1 MDEFRFDTRAVQ
13 PLTES
18 SNPHENALRDLEAR
32 LAALEDGSRPSVSSV
47 TTQSDPSPS
56 ARIARQVLS
65 YEQEG
70 AGSGSRSDPGP
81 LGAGS
86 GSRSDPGPLGAG
98 SGSRSDPGE
107 DGEPDTS
114 SRHTSPNSHHLEAA
128 WALAFRSGAAA
139 IDAIAR
145 LLRPGD
151 RVVAHDEVSAQTFTA
166 LGVLEEFGVIVEYRD
181 LADPSQ
187 WRFRHTSLV
196 WCETPST
203 ATLKVVNLASVSRRA
218 HEAGA
223 LVLADTTL
231 VSPFVTRP
239 LGYGVDLVLHAGAG
253 ALTGENNLEFG
264 AIAGRN
270 PEVLERLRL
279 QRTLSG
285 TQPGMLEVQVA
296 SAGLRSLSVRI
307 ERQSMTALELA
318 KRLKVTTGVRDVYY
332 PGLESHRGYV
342 IAARQMISPAGS
354 PAFGPVLSVRLER
367 EIQSGLFTASEPGG
381 AISALTQF
389 PAKLVR
395 LSVGL
400 EDIEDLWA
408 DLQRAMQSE
417 IAPVLAATIPEPVLE
432 PALEVVPEP
441 TPEPVLEIA
450 QSFEPAKGD
459 PAGALNAAELERYAR
474 LREWR
479 DTEATKLEVSRL
491 VVASN
496 AILSAIASANPESL
510 ETLGAIKG
518 MGPERLRKY
527 ADAMLN
533 ALKKPVQV
541 IVQSEPVLEV
551 PAKSAAVPVLTS
563 SEPRRRRRRT
573 PRKKETA

>member
-13 PLTES
+13 PLLTDS
-18 SNPHENALRDLEAR
+18 SNPNENALRDLEAR
-32 LAALEDGSRPSVSSV
+32 LAALEDGSRPPTANTPQTIQPAEDAESEHAPE
-47 TTQSDPSPS
+47 QSE
-56 ARIARQVLS
+56 V
-65 YEQEG
+65 
-70 AGSGSRSDPGP
+70 
-81 LGAGS
+81 
-86 GSRSDPGPLGAG
+86 
-98 SGSRSDPGE
+98 
-107 DGEPDTS
+107 
-114 SRHTSPNSHHLEAA
+114 RHSSPNSHHLEAA

-151 RVVAHDEVSAQTFTA
+151 RVVAHDEVSAPTFAA
-166 LGVLEEFGVIVEYRD
+166 LGLLEEFGVIVEYRD

-239 LGYGVDLVLHAGAG
+239 LGSGVDLVLHAGAG
-253 ALTGENNLEFG
+253 ALTGVNDLEFG

-270 PEVLERLRL
+270 PEVLERLRAHRAL
-279 QRTLSG
+279 VG

-307 ERQSMTALELA
+307 EKQSATALELA
-318 KRLKVTTGVRDVYY
+318 KRLKAKTGVRDVYY

-342 IAARQMISPAGS
+342 IAARQMVSPSGL

-367 EIQSGLFTASEPGG
+367 EIKPSLFSASGPGG
-381 AISALTQF
+381 AISGLTQF

-408 DLQRAMQSE
+408 DLERAMQSE
-417 IAPVLAATIPEPVLE
+417 IAPVLAAVIPESKLEPVIDITPEPEPMPEPEPVI
-432 PALEVVPEP
+432 EV
-441 TPEPVLEIA
+441 A

-479 DTEATKLEVSRL
+479 DAEATKLEVSKL
-491 VVASN
+491 VVSSN

-510 ETLGAIKG
+510 DALGAIKG

-527 ADAMLN
+527 ADAMLA
-533 ALKKPVQV
+533 ALKKPLETSVV
-541 IVQSEPVLEV
+541 EPVLEV
-551 PAKSAAVPVLTS
+551 PASKSATPVLTS

>member
-13 PLTES
+13 PLLTDS
-18 SNPHENALRDLEAR
+18 SNPQNALRDLEAR
-32 LAALEDGSRPSVSSV
+32 LAALEDGSRP
-47 TTQSDPSPS
+47 TTSNTPQM
-56 ARIARQVLS
+56 ANQA
-65 YEQEG
+65 
-70 AGSGSRSDPGP
+70 
-81 LGAGS
+81 
-86 GSRSDPGPLGAG
+86 
-98 SGSRSDPGE
+98 E
-107 DGEPDTS
+107 DAESETLEV
-114 SRHTSPNSHHLEAA
+114 RHSSPNSHHLEAA
-128 WALAFRSGAAA
+128 WALAFRSGPAA
-139 IDAIAR
+139 IDAVAR

-151 RVVAHDEVSAQTFTA
+151 RVVAHDEVSAPTFAA
-166 LGVLEEFGVIVEYRD
+166 LGLLEEYGVIVEYRD

-239 LGYGVDLVLHAGAG
+239 LGSGVDLVLHAGAG
-253 ALTGENNLEFG
+253 ALTGVNNLEFG

-270 PEVLERLRL
+270 PEVLERLRVHRAL
-279 QRTLSG
+279 VG

-296 SAGLRSLSVRI
+296 SSGLRSLSVRI
-307 ERQSMTALELA
+307 EKQSASALELA
-318 KRLKVTTGVRDVYY
+318 KRLKAKTGVRDVYY

-342 IAARQMISPAGS
+342 IAARQMVSPSYS
-354 PAFGPVLSVRLER
+354 PVFGPVLSVRLER
-367 EIQSGLFTASEPGG
+367 EIKPSLFSATEPGG
-381 AISALTQF
+381 AISGLTQF

-408 DLQRAMQSE
+408 DLERAMQSE
-417 IAPVLAATIPEPVLE
+417 IAPVLAAVIPVPVLE
-432 PALEVVPEP
+432 PVLKPILEVAPEP
-441 TPEPVLEIA
+441 TPEPEPVIEVA

-479 DTEATKLEVSRL
+479 DAEATKLEVSKL

-496 AILSAIASANPESL
+496 AILSAIASANPDSL
-510 ETLGAIKG
+510 EALGAIKG

-533 ALKKPVQV
+533 ALKKPSQV
-541 IVQSEPVLEV
+541 IVQPEPVLEA
-551 PAKSAAVPVLTS
+551 PTNTLAPVLTS

>member
-13 PLTES
+13 PLSDAS
-18 SNPHENALRDLEAR
+18 SPQNALRDLEAR
-32 LAALEDGSRPSVSSV
+32 LAALEDGSRPSVSAV
-47 TTQSDPSPS
+47 TTQSDP
-56 ARIARQVLS
+56 V
-65 YEQEG
+65 
-70 AGSGSRSDPGP
+70 
-81 LGAGS
+81 
-86 GSRSDPGPLGAG
+86 
-98 SGSRSDPGE
+98 E
-107 DGEPDTS
+107 DGEAEAGEV
-114 SRHTSPNSHHLEAA
+114 RHASPNSHHLEAA

-139 IDAIAR
+139 IDAVAR

-151 RVVAHDEVSAQTFTA
+151 RVVAHDEVSAATFAA

-239 LGYGVDLVLHAGAG
+239 LGFGVDLVLHAGAG
-253 ALTGENNLEFG
+253 ALTGVNDLEFG

-270 PEVLERLRL
+270 PEVLERLRA
-279 QRTLSG
+279 QRDLNATK
-285 TQPGMLEVQVA
+285 PGSLEVQVA
-296 SAGLRSLSVRI
+296 SAGLRTLAVRI
-307 ERQSMTALELA
+307 ERQSATALELS
-318 KRLKVTTGVRDVYY
+318 KRLKLKSGVKDVYY

-342 IAARQMISPAGS
+342 IAARQMMSPSNA
-354 PAFGPVLSVRLER
+354 PAFGSVLSVRLER
-367 EIQSGLFTASEPGG
+367 EIKPSLFSVPEPGG

-400 EDIEDLWA
+400 EDIEDLWT
-408 DLQRAMQSE
+408 DLERAMQSE
-417 IAPVLAATIPEPVLE
+417 VAPVLAAVIPEPILEPVTEVAPEPEPQPEPVLE
-432 PALEVVPEP
+432 PVIEV
-441 TPEPVLEIA
+441 A

-479 DTEATKLEVSRL
+479 DAEATKLEVSKL

-510 ETLGAIKG
+510 DALGAIKG

-527 ADAMLN
+527 AEAIFV
-533 ALKKPVQV
+533 ALKKPLQAVAPP
-541 IVQSEPVLEV
+541 EPVLKAPVNVLAE
-551 PAKSAAVPVLTS
+551 PVLTS

>member
-13 PLTES
+13 PLTDP

-32 LAALEDGSRPSVSSV
+32 LAALEDGSRPTTPSSGSSSGPSPV
-47 TTQSDPSPS
+47 ATQSDPS
-56 ARIARQVLS
+56 
-65 YEQEG
+65 
-70 AGSGSRSDPGP
+70 
-81 LGAGS
+81 
-86 GSRSDPGPLGAG
+86 
-98 SGSRSDPGE
+98 E
-107 DGEPDTS
+107 DGEADTP
-114 SRHTSPNSHHLEAA
+114 SRPSSPNSHHLEPA

-139 IDAIAR
+139 IDAVAR

-151 RVVAHDEVSAQTFTA
+151 RIVAHDEVSAATFTA
-166 LGVLEEFGVIVEYRD
+166 LGLLEEFGIIVEYRD

-203 ATLKVVNLASVSRRA
+203 ATLKVVNLGSVSRRA

-253 ALTGENNLEFG
+253 ALTGENNLGFG

-270 PEVLERLRL
+270 PEVLERLRTHRAL
-279 QRTLSG
+279 VG

-307 ERQSMTALELA
+307 ERQSATALELA
-318 KRLKVTTGVRDVYY
+318 KRLKAKTGVRDVYY

-342 IAARQMISPAGS
+342 IAARQMVSPSGS

-367 EIQSGLFTASEPGG
+367 EIKPGLFSASEAGG
-381 AISALTQF
+381 AISGLTQF

-400 EDIEDLWA
+400 EDVEDLWA
-408 DLQRAMQSE
+408 DLERAMQSE
-417 IAPVLAATIPEPVLE
+417 IAPVLAAVIPEPIVKPVLEPVLE
-432 PALEVVPEP
+432 VAPEP

-479 DTEATKLEVSRL
+479 DAEASTLEVSKL

-496 AILSAIASANPESL
+496 AILSAIASANPDSL
-510 ETLGAIKG
+510 DALGAIKG

-527 ADAMLN
+527 ASAMLA
-533 ALKKPVQV
+533 ALKKPLEVGV
-541 IVQSEPVLEV
+541 FEPVLEV
-551 PAKSAAVPVLTS
+551 PASSAAAPVLTS

>member
-13 PLTES
+13 PLLTDS

-32 LAALEDGSRPSVSSV
+32 LAALEDGSRP
-47 TTQSDPSPS
+47 TTANTPQTVQP
-56 ARIARQVLS
+56 A
-65 YEQEG
+65 
-70 AGSGSRSDPGP
+70 
-81 LGAGS
+81 
-86 GSRSDPGPLGAG
+86 
-98 SGSRSDPGE
+98 E
-107 DGEPDTS
+107 DADSETPEV
-114 SRHTSPNSHHLEAA
+114 RHSSPNSHHLEAA

-151 RVVAHDEVSAQTFTA
+151 RVVAHDEVSAPTFAA
-166 LGVLEEFGVIVEYRD
+166 LGLLEEFGIIVEYRD

-239 LGYGVDLVLHAGAG
+239 LGSGVDLVLHAGAG

-270 PEVLERLRL
+270 PEVLERLRAHRAL
-279 QRTLSG
+279 VG
-285 TQPGMLEVQVA
+285 TQPGMLEVMVA

-307 ERQSMTALELA
+307 EKQSATALELA
-318 KRLKVTTGVRDVYY
+318 KRLKAKTGVRDVYY

-342 IAARQMISPAGS
+342 IAARQMVSPSNS
-354 PAFGPVLSVRLER
+354 PVFGPVLSVRLER
-367 EIQSGLFTASEPGG
+367 EIKPSLFLAIEPGG
-381 AISALTQF
+381 AISGLTQF

-408 DLQRAMQSE
+408 DLERAMQSE
-417 IAPVLAATIPEPVLE
+417 IAPVLTAVISDPIVKPVLE
-432 PALEVVPEP
+432 PVVEVAPIPEP
-441 TPEPVLEIA
+441 TPEPVIEIA

-479 DTEATKLEVSRL
+479 DAEATKLEVSKL

-496 AILSAIASANPESL
+496 AILSAIASANPDSL
-510 ETLGAIKG
+510 DGLGAIKG

-533 ALKKPVQV
+533 ALKKPAQV
-541 IVQSEPVLEV
+541 IAQPEPVLEV
-551 PAKSAAVPVLTS
+551 SASSTAAPVLTS

-573 PRKKETA
+573 PRKKEAA

>member
-13 PLTES
+13 PLTDT
-18 SNPHENALRDLEAR
+18 SNSHENTLGDLEAR
-32 LAALEDGSRPSVSSV
+32 LAALEDGSRPPISSSGSSSA
-47 TTQSDPSPS
+47 TQLSDPS
-56 ARIARQVLS
+56 
-65 YEQEG
+65 
-70 AGSGSRSDPGP
+70 
-81 LGAGS
+81 
-86 GSRSDPGPLGAG
+86 
-98 SGSRSDPGE
+98 E
-107 DGEPDTS
+107 DGEAETPEVRPS
-114 SRHTSPNSHHLEAA
+114 SPNNHHLEPA

-139 IDAIAR
+139 IDAVAR

-151 RVVAHDEVSAQTFTA
+151 RVVAHDEVSAATFVA
-166 LGVLEEFGVIVEYRD
+166 LGLLEEFGIVVEYRD

-253 ALTGENNLEFG
+253 ALTGVDNLGFG

-270 PEVLERLRL
+270 PEVLERLRSHRAL
-279 QRTLSG
+279 VG

-307 ERQSMTALELA
+307 ERQSATALELA
-318 KRLKVTTGVRDVYY
+318 KRLKAKTGVRDVYY

-342 IAARQMISPAGS
+342 IAARQMVSPSGF

-367 EIQSGLFTASEPGG
+367 EIKPSLFTAAEPGG
-381 AISALTQF
+381 AISGLTQF

-408 DLQRAMQSE
+408 DLERAMQSE
-417 IAPVLAATIPEPVLE
+417 IAPVLVAKIPEPILE
-432 PALEVVPEP
+432 PVAEVVPDP
-441 TPEPVLEIA
+441 TPEPEHVVEVA

-479 DTEATKLEVSRL
+479 DAEASTLEVSKL

-510 ETLGAIKG
+510 DALGAIKG

-527 ADAMLN
+527 ASAMLA
-533 ALKKPVQV
+533 ALKKPLEVSAV
-541 IVQSEPVLEV
+541 EPVLEIPV
-551 PAKSAAVPVLTS
+551 SSAAAPVLSS

>member
-13 PLTES
+13 PLLTDS

-32 LAALEDGSRPSVSSV
+32 LAALEDGSRPPTA
-47 TTQSDPSPS
+47 TTPQTVQP
-56 ARIARQVLS
+56 A
-65 YEQEG
+65 
-70 AGSGSRSDPGP
+70 
-81 LGAGS
+81 
-86 GSRSDPGPLGAG
+86 
-98 SGSRSDPGE
+98 E
-107 DGEPDTS
+107 DAESETPEV
-114 SRHTSPNSHHLEAA
+114 RHTSPNSHHLEAA

-139 IDAIAR
+139 IDAVAR

-151 RVVAHDEVSAQTFTA
+151 RVVAHDEVSAPTFAA
-166 LGVLEEFGVIVEYRD
+166 LGLLEEFGIVVEYRD

-239 LGYGVDLVLHAGAG
+239 LGSGVDLVLHAGAG
-253 ALTGENNLEFG
+253 ALTGENNLGFG

-270 PEVLERLRL
+270 PEVLERLRSHRAL
-279 QRTLSG
+279 VG
-285 TQPGMLEVQVA
+285 TQPGMLEVEVA

-307 ERQSMTALELA
+307 EKQSATALELA
-318 KRLKVTTGVRDVYY
+318 KRLKAKTGVRDVYY

-342 IAARQMISPAGS
+342 IAARQMVSPS
-354 PAFGPVLSVRLER
+354 NVPAFGPVLSVRLER
-367 EIQSGLFTASEPGG
+367 EIKPSLFSASEPGG
-381 AISALTQF
+381 AISGLTQF

-395 LSVGL
+395 LTVGL

-408 DLQRAMQSE
+408 DLERAMQSE
-417 IAPVLAATIPEPVLE
+417 IAPVLAAVIPEPMLEPVLE
-432 PALEVVPEP
+432 VVSAPEI
-441 TPEPVLEIA
+441 TPEPEPVIEIA

-474 LREWR
+474 LRQWR
-479 DTEATKLEVSRL
+479 DAEATKLEVSKL

-496 AILSAIASANPESL
+496 AILSAIASTNPESL
-510 ETLGAIKG
+510 DALGAIKG

-527 ADAMLN
+527 ADAMLA
-533 ALKKPVQV
+533 ALKKPAQIIALVAPMPETPV
-541 IVQSEPVLEV
+541 STSE
-551 PAKSAAVPVLTS
+551 PVLTS

>member
-13 PLTES
+13 PLTDP
-18 SNPHENALRDLEAR
+18 SNPQNALRDLEAR
-32 LAALEDGSRPSVSSV
+32 LAALEDGSRP
-47 TTQSDPSPS
+47 TTSNTPQTVHPAEDAESETPEVRQS
-56 ARIARQVLS
+56 
-65 YEQEG
+65 
-70 AGSGSRSDPGP
+70 
-81 LGAGS
+81 
-86 GSRSDPGPLGAG
+86 
-98 SGSRSDPGE
+98 
-107 DGEPDTS
+107 T
-114 SRHTSPNSHHLEAA
+114 PNNHHLEPA

-139 IDAIAR
+139 IDAVAR

-151 RVVAHDEVSAQTFTA
+151 RIVAHDEVSSSTFAA
-166 LGVLEEFGVIVEYRD
+166 LGLLEEFGIIIEYRD

-203 ATLKVVNLASVSRRA
+203 ATLKVVNLGSVSRRA

-223 LVLADTTL
+223 LVLADVTL
-231 VSPFVTRP
+231 VSSFVTRG
-239 LGYGVDLVLHAGAG
+239 LGFGVDLVLYAGAG
-253 ALTGENNLEFG
+253 ALTGVNDLGFG

-270 PEVLERLRL
+270 PEVLERLRAHRAL
-279 QRTLSG
+279 VG
-285 TQPGMLEVQVA
+285 TQPGALESQIA

-307 ERQSMTALELA
+307 EKQSATALELA
-318 KRLKVTTGVRDVYY
+318 KRLKAKTGVRDVYY

-342 IAARQMISPAGS
+342 IAARQMVSPSNA
-354 PAFGPVLSVRLER
+354 PMFGPVLSVRLER
-367 EIQSGLFTASEPGG
+367 EIKPSLFVAAEPGG
-381 AISALTQF
+381 AISGLTQF

-408 DLQRAMQSE
+408 DLERAMQSE
-417 IAPVLAATIPEPVLE
+417 IAPVLAAVIPEPVLE
-432 PALEVVPEP
+432 PVLEIAVVVPEPEP
-441 TPEPVLEIA
+441 TPEPVIEIA

-479 DTEATKLEVSRL
+479 DAEATKLEVSKL

-496 AILSAIASANPESL
+496 AILSAIASVNPESIDGL
-510 ETLGAIKG
+510 AAIKG

-527 ADAMLN
+527 ASAMLA
-533 ALKKPVQV
+533 ALKKPLEAIAV
-541 IVQSEPVLEV
+541 EPVLEV
-551 PAKSAAVPVLTS
+551 AASAAAPVLTS

>member
-13 PLTES
+13 PLTDA
-18 SNPHENALRDLEAR
+18 SNPQENALRDLEAR
-32 LAALEDGSRPSVSSV
+32 LAALEDVGSRP
-47 TTQSDPSPS
+47 TTANTPQTPNPDEDPESETPS
-56 ARIARQVLS
+56 R
-65 YEQEG
+65 
-70 AGSGSRSDPGP
+70 P
-81 LGAGS
+81 
-86 GSRSDPGPLGAG
+86 
-98 SGSRSDPGE
+98 
-107 DGEPDTS
+107 
-114 SRHTSPNSHHLEAA
+114 TSPNSHHLEPA

-139 IDAIAR
+139 IDAVAR

-151 RVVAHDEVSAQTFTA
+151 RVVAHDEVSAATFAA
-166 LGVLEEFGVIVEYRD
+166 LGLLEEFGIIVEYRD

-203 ATLKVVNLASVSRRA
+203 ATLKVVNLGSVSRRA

-231 VSPFVTRP
+231 VSPFVTRG
-239 LGYGVDLVLHAGAG
+239 LGFGVDLVLHAGAG
-253 ALTGENNLEFG
+253 ALTGVNDLGFG

-270 PEVLERLRL
+270 PEVLERLRVHRDL
-279 QRTLSG
+279 VGS
-285 TQPGMLEVQVA
+285 QPGTLEVQVA
-296 SAGLRSLSVRI
+296 SAGLRSLPVRI
-307 ERQSMTALELA
+307 EKQSANALELA
-318 KRLKVTTGVRDVYY
+318 KRLKAKTGVRDVYY

-342 IAARQMISPAGS
+342 IAARQMLSPS
-354 PAFGPVLSVRLER
+354 NMPVFGPVLSVRLER
-367 EIQSGLFTASEPGG
+367 EIKPSLFTAAEPGG
-381 AISALTQF
+381 AISGLTQF

-408 DLQRAMQSE
+408 DLERAMQSE
-417 IAPVLAATIPEPVLE
+417 IAPVLPAVIPEPVLE
-432 PALEVVPEP
+432 PVLESAAKVVPAPEP
-441 TPEPVLEIA
+441 TPEPEPVIEIA

-479 DTEATKLEVSRL
+479 DAEASTLEVSKL

-496 AILSAIASANPESL
+496 AILSAIASANPDSL
-510 ETLGAIKG
+510 DSLAAIKG

-527 ADAMLN
+527 ASAMLA
-533 ALKKPVQV
+533 ALKKPAQVMVQA
-541 IVQSEPVLEV
+541 EPTPEV
-551 PAKSAAVPVLTS
+551 PASPAPVLTS

-573 PRKKETA
+573 PRKKEAA

>member
-1 MDEFRFDTRAVQ
+1 MDDFRFDTRAVQ
-13 PLTES
+13 PLTDI

-32 LAALEDGSRPSVSSV
+32 LAVLEDGSRP
-47 TTQSDPSPS
+47 TTSNTPQTSNPAEDAES
-56 ARIARQVLS
+56 
-65 YEQEG
+65 EQ
-70 AGSGSRSDPGP
+70 PP
-81 LGAGS
+81 
-86 GSRSDPGPLGAG
+86 
-98 SGSRSDPGE
+98 
-107 DGEPDTS
+107 EPVDV
-114 SRHTSPNSHHLEAA
+114 RHTSPNSHHLESA

-139 IDAIAR
+139 IDAVAR

-151 RVVAHDEVSAQTFTA
+151 RVVAHDEVSAPTFAA
-166 LGVLEEFGVIVEYRD
+166 LGLLEEFGIIVEYRD

-203 ATLKVVNLASVSRRA
+203 ATLKVVNLNSVSRRA

-239 LGYGVDLVLHAGAG
+239 LASGVDLVLHAGAG
-253 ALTGENNLEFG
+253 ALTGVNNLEFG
-264 AIAGRN
+264 SIAGRN
-270 PEVLERLRL
+270 PEVLERLRAHRAL
-279 QRTLSG
+279 VG
-285 TQPGMLEVQVA
+285 TQPGTLEVQLA
-296 SAGLRSLSVRI
+296 SAGLRAISVRI
-307 ERQSMTALELA
+307 ERQSATALELA
-318 KRLKVTTGVRDVYY
+318 KRLKAKAGVRDVYY

-342 IAARQMISPAGS
+342 IAARQMMSPTGA

-367 EIQSGLFTASEPGG
+367 EIKPSLFTASEPGG
-381 AISALTQF
+381 AISGLTQF

-408 DLQRAMQSE
+408 DLERAMQSE
-417 IAPVLAATIPEPVLE
+417 IAPVLAAVIPEPMLEPMPEPVLE
-432 PALEVVPEP
+432 VVTEP
-441 TPEPVLEIA
+441 TPEPEPVIEIA

-479 DTEATKLEVSRL
+479 DAEASKLEVSKL

-496 AILSAIASANPESL
+496 AILSAIASANPDSIDG
-510 ETLGAIKG
+510 LGAIKG

-527 ADAMLN
+527 SDAMLA
-533 ALKKPVQV
+533 ALKKPEAV
-541 IVQSEPVLEV
+541 IVVESTIDVPVSTSEPI
-551 PAKSAAVPVLTS
+551 LTS
-563 SEPRRRRRRT
+563 SEPRRRRRRG
-573 PRKKETA
+573 PAKKAGA

>member
-13 PLTES
+13 PLLTDS

-32 LAALEDGSRPSVSSV
+32 LAALEDGSRP
-47 TTQSDPSPS
+47 TTPNTPQTPNP
-56 ARIARQVLS
+56 A
-65 YEQEG
+65 EG
-70 AGSGSRSDPGP
+70 AESETP
-81 LGAGS
+81 
-86 GSRSDPGPLGAG
+86 
-98 SGSRSDPGE
+98 E
-107 DGEPDTS
+107 V
-114 SRHTSPNSHHLEAA
+114 RHSSPNSHHLESA

-139 IDAIAR
+139 VDAIAR

-151 RVVAHDEVSAQTFTA
+151 RVVAHDEVSASTFAA
-166 LGVLEEFGVIVEYRD
+166 LGVLEEFGIIVEYRD

-203 ATLKVVNLASVSRRA
+203 ATLKVVNLASVARRA

-239 LGYGVDLVLHAGAG
+239 LGSGVDLVLHAGAG
-253 ALTGENNLEFG
+253 ALTGVNNLEFG

-270 PEVLERLRL
+270 PEVLERLRAHRAL
-279 QRTLSG
+279 VG
-285 TQPGMLEVQVA
+285 TQPGTLEVQIA

-307 ERQSMTALELA
+307 EKQSVTAFELA
-318 KRLKVTTGVRDVYY
+318 KRLKATTGVRDVYY

-342 IAARQMISPAGS
+342 IAARQMMSPDNA
-354 PAFGPVLSVRLER
+354 PVFGPVLSVRLER
-367 EIQSGLFTASEPGG
+367 EIKPSLFGASEPGG
-381 AISALTQF
+381 AISGLTQF

-408 DLQRAMQSE
+408 DLERAMQSE
-417 IAPVLAATIPEPVLE
+417 IAPVLAAVIPEPMLEPVLE
-432 PALEVVPEP
+432 VAPEP
-441 TPEPVLEIA
+441 TPEPEPVLEIA

-479 DTEATKLEVSRL
+479 DAEATKLEVSKL

-510 ETLGAIKG
+510 DALAAIKG

-527 ADAMLN
+527 ADSMLN
-533 ALKKPVQV
+533 ALKKPAQV
-541 IVQSEPVLEV
+541 IAPVV
-551 PAKSAAVPVLTS
+551 PVFEAPANATAEPVLTS

>member
-13 PLTES
+13 PLTDA
-18 SNPHENALRDLEAR
+18 SNPQNALRDLEAR
-32 LAALEDGSRPSVSSV
+32 LAALEDGSRPSVSSPV
-47 TTQSDPSPS
+47 TAQTDS
-56 ARIARQVLS
+56 A
-65 YEQEG
+65 
-70 AGSGSRSDPGP
+70 
-81 LGAGS
+81 
-86 GSRSDPGPLGAG
+86 
-98 SGSRSDPGE
+98 E
-107 DGEPDTS
+107 DGEPETPEV
-114 SRHTSPNSHHLEAA
+114 RQTSPNSHHLEPA

-139 IDAIAR
+139 IDAVAR

-166 LGVLEEFGVIVEYRD
+166 LGLLEEFGIIIEYRD

-203 ATLKVVNLASVSRRA
+203 ATLKVVNLSSVSRRA

-253 ALTGENNLEFG
+253 ALTGVNDLEF
-264 AIAGRN
+264 AVIAGRN
-270 PEVLERLRL
+270 PEVLERLRA
-279 QRTLSG
+279 QRDLSG
-285 TQPGMLEVQVA
+285 TKPGALEVKVA

-307 ERQSMTALELA
+307 EKQSVTALELA
-318 KRLKVTTGVRDVYY
+318 KRLKVKTGVKDVYY

-342 IAARQMISPAGS
+342 IAARQMMSPSNS

-367 EIQSGLFTASEPGG
+367 EVKPSLFSASEPGG
-381 AISALTQF
+381 TTSALTQF

-400 EDIEDLWA
+400 EDIEDLWT
-408 DLQRAMQSE
+408 DLERAMQSE
-417 IAPVLAATIPEPVLE
+417 VAPVLAALIPPPVLE
-432 PALEVVPEP
+432 PVVEVVPEP
-441 TPEPVLEIA
+441 EPIAEPEPMIEVA

-479 DTEATKLEVSRL
+479 DAEATKLEVSKL

-496 AILSAIASANPESL
+496 AILSAIASNNPESL
-510 ETLGAIKG
+510 EALGAIKG

-527 ADAMLN
+527 ADAMFG
-533 ALKKPVQV
+533 ALKKPAQV
-541 IVQSEPVLEV
+541 IAQPEPVLEV
-551 PAKSAAVPVLTS
+551 PTSMTAEPVLTS
-563 SEPRRRRRRT
+563 SEPRRRRRRA

>member
-13 PLTES
+13 PLLTDS
-18 SNPHENALRDLEAR
+18 SNPQNALRDLEAR
-32 LAALEDGSRPSVSSV
+32 LAALEDGSRPPTANTPQTV
-47 TTQSDPSPS
+47 QP
-56 ARIARQVLS
+56 A
-65 YEQEG
+65 
-70 AGSGSRSDPGP
+70 
-81 LGAGS
+81 
-86 GSRSDPGPLGAG
+86 
-98 SGSRSDPGE
+98 E
-107 DGEPDTS
+107 DAESETPEV
-114 SRHTSPNSHHLEAA
+114 RHSSPNSHHLEAA

-139 IDAIAR
+139 IDAVAR

-151 RVVAHDEVSAQTFTA
+151 RVVAHDEVSAPTFAA
-166 LGVLEEFGVIVEYRD
+166 LGLLEEFGIIVEYRD

-239 LGYGVDLVLHAGAG
+239 LGSGVDLVLHAGAG
-253 ALTGENNLEFG
+253 ALTGVNDLGFG

-270 PEVLERLRL
+270 PEVLERLRSHRAL
-279 QRTLSG
+279 VG
-285 TQPGMLEVQVA
+285 TQPGMLEVQVS

-307 ERQSMTALELA
+307 EKQSVTALELA
-318 KRLKVTTGVRDVYY
+318 KRLKAKTGVRDVYY

-342 IAARQMISPAGS
+342 IAARQMVSPTGL

-367 EIQSGLFTASEPGG
+367 EIKSSLFSASEPGG
-381 AISALTQF
+381 AISGLTQF

-408 DLQRAMQSE
+408 DLERAMQSE
-417 IAPVLAATIPEPVLE
+417 IAPVLAAVIPASLPEPVLE
-432 PALEVVPEP
+432 VVPEPEP
-441 TPEPVLEIA
+441 TPEPVLEVA

-479 DTEATKLEVSRL
+479 DAEATKLEVSKL

-496 AILSAIASANPESL
+496 AILSAIASADPDSL
-510 ETLGAIKG
+510 DALGAIKG

-541 IVQSEPVLEV
+541 IVQSEPVLEA
-551 PAKSAAVPVLTS
+551 PASSTTAAPVLTS

>member
-13 PLTES
+13 PLLTDA
-18 SNPHENALRDLEAR
+18 SNPDENALRDLEAR
-32 LAALEDGSRPSVSSV
+32 LAALEDGSRP
-47 TTQSDPSPS
+47 TTTNTPQMVNPS
-56 ARIARQVLS
+56 
-65 YEQEG
+65 
-70 AGSGSRSDPGP
+70 
-81 LGAGS
+81 
-86 GSRSDPGPLGAG
+86 
-98 SGSRSDPGE
+98 E
-107 DGEPDTS
+107 DAESETPEV
-114 SRHTSPNSHHLEAA
+114 RHSSPNSHHLESA

-151 RVVAHDEVSAQTFTA
+151 RIVAHDEVSTSTFAA
-166 LGVLEEFGVIVEYRD
+166 LGVLEEFGIIIEYRD

-203 ATLKVVNLASVSRRA
+203 ATLKVVNLASVARRA

-239 LGYGVDLVLHAGAG
+239 LGSGVDLVLHAGAG
-253 ALTGENNLEFG
+253 ALTGVNNLEFG

-270 PEVLERLRL
+270 PEVLERLRV
-279 QRTLSG
+279 QRALSG
-285 TQPGMLEVQVA
+285 TQPGMLEVQIA

-307 ERQSMTALELA
+307 EKQSATALELA
-318 KRLKVTTGVRDVYY
+318 KRLKVKTGVRDVYY

-342 IAARQMISPAGS
+342 IAARQMMSPSNA
-354 PAFGPVLSVRLER
+354 PVFGPILSVRLER
-367 EIQSGLFTASEPGG
+367 EIKPNLFSACEPGG
-381 AISALTQF
+381 SISGLTQF

-408 DLQRAMQSE
+408 NLERAMQSE
-417 IAPVLAATIPEPVLE
+417 VAPVLPAVILEPMLEPVLE
-432 PALEVVPEP
+432 PVLEVAPEP
-441 TPEPVLEIA
+441 TPEPEPVIEIA

-479 DTEATKLEVSRL
+479 DAEATKLEVSKL

-496 AILSAIASANPESL
+496 AILSAIASTNPESL
-510 ETLGAIKG
+510 DALGAIKG

-533 ALKKPVQV
+533 ALKKPMQV
-541 IVQSEPVLEV
+541 TAEPEPVLEV
-551 PAKSAAVPVLTS
+551 PASSAAEPVLTS

-573 PRKKETA
+573 PRKKETT

>member
-13 PLTES
+13 PLLTDS

-32 LAALEDGSRPSVSSV
+32 LAALEDGSRP
-47 TTQSDPSPS
+47 TTPTTPQT
-56 ARIARQVLS
+56 LS
-65 YEQEG
+65 EADDAE
-70 AGSGSRSDPGP
+70 SETP
-81 LGAGS
+81 
-86 GSRSDPGPLGAG
+86 
-98 SGSRSDPGE
+98 
-107 DGEPDTS
+107 
-114 SRHTSPNSHHLEAA
+114 SRHTSPNSHHLESA

-139 IDAIAR
+139 IDAVAR

-151 RVVAHDEVSAQTFTA
+151 RVVAHDEVSAPTFAA
-166 LGVLEEFGVIVEYRD
+166 LGLLEEFGIIVEYRD

-203 ATLKVVNLASVSRRA
+203 ATLKVVNLGSVSRRA

-223 LVLADTTL
+223 LVLADVTL
-231 VSPFVTRP
+231 VSSFVTRG
-239 LGYGVDLVLHAGAG
+239 LGFGVDLVLHAGAG
-253 ALTGENNLEFG
+253 ALTGVNDLGFG

-270 PEVLERLRL
+270 PEVLERLRAHRAL
-279 QRTLSG
+279 VG
-285 TQPGMLEVQVA
+285 TQPGTLEVQIA

-307 ERQSMTALELA
+307 EKQSATALELA
-318 KRLKVTTGVRDVYY
+318 KRLKAKTGVRDVYY

-342 IAARQMISPAGS
+342 IAARQMLSPGNV
-354 PAFGPVLSVRLER
+354 PVFGPVVSVRLER
-367 EIQSGLFTASEPGG
+367 EIKPSLFTASEPGG
-381 AISALTQF
+381 TISGLTQF

-408 DLQRAMQSE
+408 DLERAMQSE
-417 IAPVLAATIPEPVLE
+417 IAPVLAAVIPEPTLEPVLE
-432 PALEVVPEP
+432 PVPKVVPEPEP
-441 TPEPVLEIA
+441 TPEPVIEIA

-479 DTEATKLEVSRL
+479 DLEASTLEVSKL

-496 AILSAIASANPESL
+496 AILSAIASVNPESIDGL
-510 ETLGAIKG
+510 AAIRG

-527 ADAMLN
+527 ASAMLA
-533 ALKKPVQV
+533 ALKKPLEAIAV
-541 IVQSEPVLEV
+541 EPVLEV
-551 PAKSAAVPVLTS
+551 AASAAAPVLTS